1 MSPVP
6 GKAED
11 TGMEINAA
19 LPGQTAAVTPR
30 PFMHWI
36 AASLLSALFLGF
48 YELGT
53 KHAVRDNAVL
63 PVLFFANVCSA
74 TVWTLLMTV
83 AHTAPGTLPAPLL
96 VAPLTWH
103 QHLLLLAKSALVAT
117 SWVCSYFAI
126 KHLPV
131 SLASPIRATG
141 PMWTLFGAVLVL
153 GERPTWLEGLG
164 IVITLGSFVGLSL
177 AGSRE
182 GIHFHRNKWFGFL
195 LAGTLLGAMSGLY
208 DKFLL
213 GRAGFDAATVQCWF
227 SIYLAALFLP
237 LAIGWK
243 LRLWPRHVF
252 HWRWSILVVSFALL
266 IADFVYFDAL
276 RNPDALVS
284 MVASLRRGSVLVA
297 FAGGLLLFGEV
308 KSRVKFIAVLGVL
321 TGIVLTILG

>member
-1 MSPVP
+1 M
-6 GKAED
+6 
-11 TGMEINAA
+11 
-19 LPGQTAAVTPR
+19 
-30 PFMHWI
+30 
-36 AASLLSALFLGF
+36 SALFLGF

-53 KHAVRDNAVL
+53 KHAVRNNAVL

-74 TVWTLLMTV
+74 SVWAALL
-83 AHTAPGTLPAPLL
+83 AAAASRPGALPAGLH
-96 VAPLTWH
+96 VASLTGH
-103 QHLLLLAKSALVAT
+103 QHLLLLAKSTLVAS

-131 SLASPIRATG
+131 SLASPVRATG

-153 GERPTWLEGLG
+153 GERPTWLEGVG
-164 IVITLGSFVGLSL
+164 IVITLASFVGLSV

-182 GIHFHRNKWFGFL
+182 GVHFHKDKWFGFL

-237 LAIGWK
+237 LAVGWK
-243 LRLWPRHVF
+243 LRLWTRHEF
-252 HWRWSILVVSFALL
+252 HWRWSILVISFGLL
-266 IADFVYFDAL
+266 VADFVYFDAL

-284 MVASLRRGSVLVA
+284 LVSSLRRGSVLVA
-297 FAGGLLLFGEV
+297 YAGGLLLFDEV
-308 KSRVKFIAVLGVL
+308 NNRQKFLAVLGVL
-321 TGIVLTILG
+321 AGIVLTILG

>member
-1 MSPVP
+1 
-6 GKAED
+6 
-11 TGMEINAA
+11 
-19 LPGQTAAVTPR
+19 
-30 PFMHWI
+30 MHWI

-74 TVWTLLMTV
+74 TVWGVLLAV
-83 AHTAPGTLPAPLL
+83 AATSPATLPAALH
-96 VAPLTWH
+96 VAPLNVT
-103 QHLLLLAKSALVAT
+103 QHLLMLVKSALVAS

-131 SLASPIRATG
+131 SLASPVRATG
-141 PMWTLFGAVLVL
+141 PMWTLLGAVLVL
-153 GERPTWLEGLG
+153 GERPTWLEGIG
-164 IVITLGSFVGLSL
+164 IVITLASFAGLSL

-182 GIHFHRNKWFGFL
+182 GIHFHRDKWFGFL

-213 GRAGFDAATVQCWF
+213 GRLGFTAATVQCWF

-243 LRLWPRHVF
+243 LRWWPRHVF

-266 IADFVYFDAL
+266 LADFVYFDAL
-276 RNPDALVS
+276 RNPEALVS
-284 MVASLRRGSVLVA
+284 LVSSLRRGSVLVA
-297 FAGGLLLFGEV
+297 FAGGLWLFGEV
-308 KSRVKFIAVLGVL
+308 YNRQKLFAVLGIL

>member
-1 MSPVP
+1 M
-6 GKAED
+6 
-11 TGMEINAA
+11 
-19 LPGQTAAVTPR
+19 
-30 PFMHWI
+30 
-36 AASLLSALFLGF
+36 SALFLGF

-63 PVLFFANVCSA
+63 PVLFLANVCSA
-74 TVWTLLMTV
+74 TVWAGLLAV
-83 AHTAPGTLPAPLL
+83 AATHPGALPAGLH
-96 VAPLTWH
+96 VAALTGH

-131 SLASPIRATG
+131 SLASPVRATG

-153 GERPTWLEGLG
+153 GERPTWLEGVG
-164 IVITLGSFVGLSL
+164 VVVTLASFLGLSL

-182 GIHFHRNKWFGFL
+182 GVHFHRNKWFGFL

-227 SIYLAALFLP
+227 SIYLATLFLP

-243 LRLWPRHVF
+243 LRLWPRHGF
-252 HWRWSILVVSFALL
+252 TWRWSILVISFGLL
-266 IADFVYFDAL
+266 VADFVYFDAL

-284 MVASLRRGSVLVA
+284 LVSSLRRGSVLVA
-297 FAGGLLLFGEV
+297 YAGGLLLFGEV
-308 KSRVKFIAVLGVL
+308 NNRQKFLAVLGVL
-321 TGIVLTILG
+321 AGIVLTILG

>member
-1 MSPVP
+1 
-6 GKAED
+6 
-11 TGMEINAA
+11 
-19 LPGQTAAVTPR
+19 
-30 PFMHWI
+30 MHWI

-63 PVLFFANVCSA
+63 PVLFLANVCSA
-74 TVWTLLMTV
+74 AVWGGLL
-83 AHTAPGTLPAPLL
+83 ALAAASPGTLPAALQ
-96 VAPLTWH
+96 VAPLNGT
-103 QHLLLLAKSALVAT
+103 QHLLLLAKSALVAS

-131 SLASPIRATG
+131 SLASPVRATG

-153 GERPTWLEGLG
+153 GERPTWLEGVG
-164 IVITLGSFVGLSL
+164 VVITLGSFVGLSF

-182 GIHFHRNKWFGFL
+182 GIHFHRDKWFGFL

-227 SIYLAALFLP
+227 SIYLAALFFP
-237 LAIGWK
+237 LAVGWK

-252 HWRWSILVVSFALL
+252 HWRWSILVISFALL
-266 IADFVYFDAL
+266 LADFVYFDAL
-276 RNPDALVS
+276 RNPEALVS
-284 MVASLRRGSVLVA
+284 LVSSLRRGSVLVA

-308 KSRVKFIAVLGVL
+308 NSRQKFVAVLGVL